1 MNGKINNSEEVEGNR
16 RGRSRSKRLREEKD
30 PLNGV
35 VIGEVIGYGDAA
47 ELQI

>member
-1 MNGKINNSEEVEGNR
+1 VV
-16 RGRSRSKRLREEKD
+16 EEKD
-30 PLNGV
+30 PLSGV